1 MRGLF
6 AQPGFVREDQI
17 QPSSATIR
25 NRLAPKTAT
34 RYTYLASETYNAFGT
49 YERLTT
55 STERK
60 NRMDISLVESRLI
73 LEPFPIML
81 IVFTLIVLFVILA
94 AIIILT
100 AVIWCRLFSKAG
112 HHWTLG
118 LLMLVPIAN
127 VIMPFV
133 LAFGGWPIEKELQQ
147 LRRQLSKSS
156 T

>member
-1 MRGLF
+1 
-6 AQPGFVREDQI
+6 
-17 QPSSATIR
+17 
-25 NRLAPKTAT
+25 
-34 RYTYLASETYNAFGT
+34 
-49 YERLTT
+49 
-55 STERK
+55 
-60 NRMDISLVESRLI
+60 MDISLVESRLI

-133 LAFGGWPIEKELQQ
+133 LAFGEWPIEKELQQ